1 MQDMIACA
9 YEIAKTAHSG
19 QVDKG
24 GKPYIQHVEAVAKKC
39 QDADTK
45 VVALLHDVIE
55 DTPLTLSD
63 LRGYGFSQEVL
74 SAVDAITKRS
84 GECRTDYLHRVKQ
97 NALARQVK
105 IADLQHNA
113 DISRIPN
120 PTKHDIERSKRYQNE
135 LLFLLEP

>member
-24 GKPYIQHVEAVAKKC
+24 GNPYIQHVEAVAERC
-39 QDADTK
+39 TDSNTK
-45 VVALLHDVIE
+45 IVALLHDVIE

-63 LRGYGFSQEVL
+63 LRAYGFTEAIL
-74 SAVDAITKRS
+74 SAVDAITKRKK
-84 GECRTDYLHRVKQ
+84 ECRTDYLQRVKQ

-105 IADLQHNA
+105 IADLQHNT

-120 PTKHDIERSKRYQNE
+120 PTSQDIERSKRYQKE
-135 LLFLLEP
+135 VLYLSE